1 MKGCLTSHLAYIY
14 MGEDS
19 KKARKKRESVVCLR
33 ISVSICVRLHM
44 TFIYMYVEK

>member
-1 MKGCLTSHLAYIY
+1 MKGCLTIHPAYIY

-33 ISVSICVRLHM
+33 INVCVSICVRL
-44 TFIYMYVEK
+44 I

>member
-1 MKGCLTSHLAYIY
+1 MKGCLTIHPAYIY

-33 ISVSICVRLHM
+33 ISVYL
-44 TFIYMYVEK
+44 YVYACI